1 MFIFP
6 LIYISAF
13 FFSLK
18 EIIRGNRQ
26 AILLFLI
33 FGLPIYITTLSIA
46 FDMGLRDFIG
56 ILQLFKEALIL
67 TLLGFQVFTLK
78 TRLRFHFID
87 YAVIAYFCY
96 TLLYALLPI
105 GEQGFVDRIIAF
117 KSISFFPLIYF
128 CGRLIDLKQLYLNK
142 YFHFILYLSLAAAA
156 VVMVEYLT
164 YQHFQTITGYA
175 DYHFYF
181 YNFDPTGSY
190 GLTHTFEAEG
200 GMKRFASFFANPLE
214 HAAAT
219 ILAVAVIAAL
229 YTGDDLKIKLDTF
242 GKVVL
247 VATQISIFLALSR
260 SAFLSYFLMIYAY
273 AWMTGKRQILNLIHG
288 AIVCAVLYFI
298 FLLRND
304 DMQEFVI
311 STLNFTNPSSVGHVL
326 DWIEGIMSMVK
337 SPLGLGLGTSGR
349 VGGSLGDKTGGENQF
364 IIIGVQ
370 AGVIAMGIYLAIY
383 IGLVKT
389 AFKWFY
395 RLKGKEKKLCL
406 ALLLMKIG
414 FIIPF
419 LTSELESS
427 SYISYVTWLFSGLF
441 VAVISSRLNA
451 ATIHPDNSSA
461 PEYGSKDLG
470 HKGEG

>member
-13 FFSLK
+13 FFALK

-26 AILLFLI
+26 SVLLFLI

-46 FDMGLRDFIG
+46 FNLGLRDFIS
-56 ILQLFKEALIL
+56 ILQLFKEALIV
-67 TLLGFQVFTLK
+67 TLLGFQLWNLK
-78 TRLRFHFID
+78 ARLRLHFID

-96 TLLYALLPI
+96 TFLYAILPI
-105 GEQGFVDRIIAF
+105 GEQGFADRIISF

-128 CGRLIDLKQLYLNK
+128 CGRLIDLKDLYLNK
-142 YFHFILYLSLAAAA
+142 YFHFVLYLSFAAAA
-156 VVMVEYLT
+156 VVLIEYIT

-175 DYHFYF
+175 DYHYYF

-190 GLTHTFEAEG
+190 GLTYTFEAEG

-219 ILAVAVIAAL
+219 IMAVAIIAAL
-229 YTGDDLKIKLDTF
+229 YTEDDLRLRLDTF
-242 GKVVL
+242 GKIIL
-247 VATQISIFLALSR
+247 VATQVSIFLALSR
-260 SAFLSYFLMIYAY
+260 SALLSYFIMIYAY
-273 AWMTGKRQILNLIHG
+273 AWMTGKKQILKVIHIG
-288 AIVCAVLYFI
+288 IICAVLYFL
-298 FLLRND
+298 FLLKND

-326 DWIEGIMSMVK
+326 DWIEGIASMIK

-383 IGLVKT
+383 IGLIKAT
-389 AFKWFY
+389 FKWFY

-414 FIIPF
+414 FLIPF

-427 SYISYVTWLFSGLF
+427 AYISYMTWFLSGLF
-441 VAVISSRLNA
+441 IAVISGK
-451 ATIHPDNSSA
+451 IKP
-461 PEYGSKDLG
+461 PEITVPAGNKPV
-470 HKGEG
+470 

>member
-1 MFIFP
+1 MMFIFP

-18 EIIRGNRQ
+18 ENIRGNRQ
-26 AILLFLI
+26 AVLLFLI

-46 FDMGLRDFIG
+46 FNLGLRDFIG
-56 ILQLFKEALIL
+56 IMQLCKEALIV

-78 TRLRFHFID
+78 TRLRLHIID

-96 TLLYALLPI
+96 TMAYALLPI
-105 GEQGFVDRIIAF
+105 GEQGLADRIIAF

-128 CGRLIDLKQLYLNK
+128 CGRLLDLKHLYLSK
-142 YFHFILYLSLAAAA
+142 YFHFILYLALAAAA
-156 VVMVEYLT
+156 VVLVEYVT

-175 DYHFYF
+175 DYHYYF
-181 YNFDPTGSY
+181 YNFDATGSY
-190 GLTHTFEAEG
+190 GLTYTFEAEG

-214 HAAAT
+214 HASAT

-229 YTGDDLKIKLDTF
+229 YTADDLKIRLDTF
-242 GKVVL
+242 GWVVL
-247 VATQISIFLALSR
+247 AATQVSIFLALSR
-260 SAFLSYFLMIYAY
+260 SAFLSYFFMIYVY
-273 AWMTGKRQILNLIHG
+273 AWMTGKRQILNMIHA
-288 AIVCAVLYFI
+288 AIVCGVLYFL
-298 FLLRND
+298 FLLKND

-326 DWIEGIMSMVK
+326 DWIEGITSMIRN
-337 SPLGLGLGTSGR
+337 PLGLGLGTSGR

-370 AGVIAMGIYLAIY
+370 AGIIAMGIYLAIY
-383 IGLVKT
+383 IGLVKS
-389 AFKWFY
+389 AYKWFY
-395 RLKGKEKKLCL
+395 RLKGKEKQLCL

-427 SYISYVTWLFSGLF
+427 PYISFMTWFMSGMFIAVLAEKKGPLNPVTESGGNK
-441 VAVISSRLNA
+441 A
-451 ATIHPDNSSA
+451 
-461 PEYGSKDLG
+461 G
-470 HKGEG
+470 

>member
-1 MFIFP
+1 MMFIFP

-26 AILLFLI
+26 AVLIFLI
-33 FGLPIYITTLSIA
+33 FGLPIYITTLSVA
-46 FDMGLRDFIG
+46 FSMGLRDFIG
-56 ILQLFKEALIL
+56 MLQLFKEALIV
-67 TLLGFQVFTLK
+67 TLLGFQVFTMK
-78 TRLRFHFID
+78 TRLRLHLID
-87 YAVIAYFCY
+87 YAVIAYFAY
-96 TLLYALLPI
+96 TFLYALLPI
-105 GEQGFVDRIIAF
+105 GEQGFVDRVIAF

-128 CGRLIDLKQLYLNK
+128 CGRLLDLNHIYLNK
-142 YFHFILYLSLAAAA
+142 YFHFILYLALAAAA
-156 VVMVEYLT
+156 VVLVEYLT

-190 GLTHTFEAEG
+190 GLTYTFEAEG

-229 YTGDDLKIKLDTF
+229 YTADDLKLKLDTF
-242 GKVVL
+242 GKIVL
-247 VATQISIFLALSR
+247 AATQISIFLALSR
-260 SAFLSYFLMIYAY
+260 SAFLSYFFMIYVY
-273 AWMTGKRQILNLIHG
+273 AWMTGKKQILNLIHA
-288 AIVCAVLYFI
+288 AIIGAVLYFV
-298 FLLRND
+298 FLLQNE

-326 DWIEGIMSMVK
+326 DWVEGIMSMVND
-337 SPLGLGLGTSGR
+337 PLGLGLGTSGR

-370 AGVIAMGIYLAIY
+370 AGVIAMAIYLFIY
-383 IGLVKT
+383 IGLVRT
-389 AFKWFY
+389 AYKWFY
-395 RLKGKEKKLCL
+395 RLRGKEKQLCL

-419 LTSELESS
+419 LTSEMESS
-427 SYISYVTWLFSGLF
+427 PYISFITWFFSGLLIAV
-441 VAVISSRLNA
+441 VAGK
-451 ATIHPDNSSA
+451 NSMRKA
-461 PEYGSKDLG
+461 IAEPGNIRE
-470 HKGEG
+470 